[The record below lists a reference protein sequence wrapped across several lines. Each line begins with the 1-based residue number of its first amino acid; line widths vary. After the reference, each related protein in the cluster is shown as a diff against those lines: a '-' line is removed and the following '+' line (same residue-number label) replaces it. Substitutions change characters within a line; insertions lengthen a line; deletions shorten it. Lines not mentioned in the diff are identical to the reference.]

1 MTVIAMS
8 AAGNIHH
15 QPSANAI
22 GTARPARILIV
33 DGEAMIR
40 EILARKL
47 TSLGHSCECYDNPRK
62 ALDLLSDNRFDL
74 ILADVL
80 MPKMG
85 GMAFLDEAM
94 RICPDV
100 AVILVTSVVDIE
112 SAVQSLKHGA
122 YDYISKPFD
131 VEEVTVS
138 VSRALEKR
146 RLLLENRNYQ
156 RTLEEQVA
164 SRTSLL
170 QEALGVLELTYRS
183 TLIALSKAL
192 DSRDADS
199 EGHSVR
205 VTAYAVRIARQLG
218 LEESEIKMIEKGV
231 LLHDI
236 GKIGVPDKLLRKTDN
251 LEESERILMR
261 RHPEIGYQILTRIKF
276 LTGAAQIVLQH
287 HERYDGKG
295 YPQGLKGNDIDLGA
309 RIFAIANALEE
320 LTSDH
325 HFEKAANLEPA
336 VFESAIEE
344 IKKMSGT
351 QLDPQIVREFLTI
364 PVSDWKKA
372 GQELGNNGQ
381 RPGFLQIGPQR

>member
-1 MTVIAMS
+1 MS

-22 GTARPARILIV
+22 GSAVRPARILIV
-33 DGEAMIR
+33 DGEAIIR

-47 TSLGHSCECYDNPRK
+47 TSLGYSCECYDSARK
-62 ALDLLSDNRFDL
+62 ALDLLTGGRFDL

-80 MPKMG
+80 MPRMG
-85 GMAFLDEAM
+85 GIAFLDEAM

-112 SAVQSLKHGA
+112 LAVEFLKHGA

-131 VEEVTVS
+131 VEEVSAS

-146 RLLLENRNYQ
+146 LLLLENRNYQ

-164 SRTSLL
+164 SRTSML
-170 QEALGVLELTYRS
+170 EGALGVLEHTYRS

-205 VTAYAVRIARQLG
+205 VTAYAVRMARQLR
-218 LEESEIKMIEKGV
+218 LEEPEIKMIEKGV

-236 GKIGVPDKLLRKTDN
+236 GKIGIPDKLLRKTGE

-276 LTGAAQIVLQH
+276 LTGAAQVVLQH

-295 YPQGLKGNDIDLGA
+295 YPQGLKGDDIDLGA
-309 RIFAIANALEE
+309 RIFAVANALEE

-325 HFEKAANLEPA
+325 HFEKAANQETA
-336 VFESAIEE
+336 DFESAIEE

-351 QLDPQIVREFLTI
+351 QVDPQIVREFLKI

-381 RPGFLQIGPQR
+381 RPGFLQIGLQR